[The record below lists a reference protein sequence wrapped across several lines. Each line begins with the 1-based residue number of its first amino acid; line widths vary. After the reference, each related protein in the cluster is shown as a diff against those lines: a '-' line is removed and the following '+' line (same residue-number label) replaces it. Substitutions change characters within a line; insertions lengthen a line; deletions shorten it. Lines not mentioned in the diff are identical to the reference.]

1 MLLTKYGHA
10 CVRLEKD
17 DQVIVIDPG
26 AYSEPE
32 SLRDAVAVLITHEHA
47 DHVDPELLVAAQ
59 TGNPSLVVHS
69 NADVV
74 AQLTQKGVTAQPV
87 SPGNAFSV
95 AGFDVRVVGGEH
107 AEIYDGLPG
116 CANVG
121 FVVDDAV
128 YHPGDSLFVPDGEVE
143 TLLVIQRADNG
154 HWELP
159 GGVLELGESFEDG
172 VVREVLEET
181 GITVSVERLS
191 GVYKNLEKGIVAL
204 VYRCHPIDGDTAT
217 TDESRDTR
225 WIDPGVLNE
234 IMDEA
239 YAIRLLDAFGQG
251 PVKAVICWACGQDSG
266 GVFAES
272 VAL

>member
-1 MLLTKYGHA
+1 MLLTKFGHA
-10 CVRLEKD
+10 CVRLEKHD
-17 DQVIVIDPG
+17 KVIVIDPG
-26 AYSEPE
+26 IYSEPE
-32 SLRDAVAVLITHEHA
+32 SLQDAVAVLITHEHA

-128 YHPGDSLFVPDGEVE
+128 YHPGDSLFVPDSGVE
-143 TLLVIQRADNG
+143 TLLVPVSAPWLKLREAIEFVRAVAPRRAHPIHDAMLSEIGLANVDA
-154 HWELP
+154 WL
-159 GGVLELGESFEDG
+159 GGKGGTDYSRIAAGES
-172 VVREVLEET
+172 
-181 GITVSVERLS
+181 VEL
-191 GVYKNLEKGIVAL
+191 
-204 VYRCHPIDGDTAT
+204 
-217 TDESRDTR
+217 
-225 WIDPGVLNE
+225 
-234 IMDEA
+234 
-239 YAIRLLDAFGQG
+239 
-251 PVKAVICWACGQDSG
+251 
-266 GVFAES
+266 
-272 VAL
+272 